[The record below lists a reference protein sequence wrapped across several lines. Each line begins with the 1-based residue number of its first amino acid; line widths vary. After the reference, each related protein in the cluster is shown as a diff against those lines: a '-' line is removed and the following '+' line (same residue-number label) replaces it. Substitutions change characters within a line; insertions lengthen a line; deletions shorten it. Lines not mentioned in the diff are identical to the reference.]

1 MRKRECQIA
10 SVGRGGFCILTKVG
24 MCDTMV
30 GEGRF
35 LFRLRVSISGF
46 LLRGSLLK
54 RRGKAA

>member
-1 MRKRECQIA
+1 MSGRECQIT
-10 SVGRGGFCILTKVG
+10 SVGRGGCGILTKVV

-46 LLRGSLLK
+46 LLRGGLLK